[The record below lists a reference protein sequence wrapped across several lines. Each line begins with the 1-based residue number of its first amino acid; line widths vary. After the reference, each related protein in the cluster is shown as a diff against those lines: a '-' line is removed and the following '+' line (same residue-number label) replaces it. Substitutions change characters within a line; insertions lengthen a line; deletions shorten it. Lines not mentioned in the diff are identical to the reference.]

1 MKRNQNKQEIKDMK
15 TSQKEKEYQSN
26 QWRKNIEEH
35 HNKKTCSCHKNQAEV
50 HPIWFIGWLSGHSE
64 TTKTHDNLVVGILL
78 FTGAG
83 AEESAVELCIFAL
96 ASAAWLFAIA
106 FYELPHFRDCLNF
119 GHPQRLPFH
128 NRVTDL
134 FPTKISWRGQFLQV
148 LQTFAPHSSLQDCPL
163 CVVKKSVASWW
174 NCFNI
179 VSRLLKVELH
189 SSFINRWKSWSLRI
203 HENHKALDI
212 FEFGILFRHIL
223 KGVAIEIRKGFYCA
237 FAWFQNL

>member
-1 MKRNQNKQEIKDMK
+1 MK

-78 FTGAG
+78 FTWAG

-106 FYELPHFRDCLNF
+106 FYKLPHFLDCLNF

-128 NRVTDL
+128 NRVTGL
-134 FPTKISWRGQFLQV
+134 FPTKISWRGQFLQALLWKNSKLYFEKTV
-148 LQTFAPHSSLQDCPL
+148 YHRPMKFFMQVHVEVKSINAKIHDGGTHSLAYIA
-163 CVVKKSVASWW
+163 KKL
-174 NCFNI
+174 FFHI
-179 VSRLLKVELH
+179 FLLK
-189 SSFINRWKSWSLRI
+189 IQKKKNTWKMRKNGFL
-203 HENHKALDI
+203 
-212 FEFGILFRHIL
+212 
-223 KGVAIEIRKGFYCA
+223 AI
-237 FAWFQNL
+237 

>member
-1 MKRNQNKQEIKDMK
+1 MKHKNWTSTDNHQNTKPWKEIKTNK
-15 TSQKEKEYQSN
+15 RSKIWKQVKK
-26 QWRKNIEEH
+26 RKNIKATNEERTSK
-35 HNKKTCSCHKNQAEV
+35 NITTKKTCSCHKNQAEV

-106 FYELPHFRDCLNF
+106 FYELPHFLDCLNF

-128 NRVTDL
+128 IRVTGL

-148 LQTFAPHSSLQDCPL
+148 LQTLAPHSSLQDQPL

-179 VSRLLKVELH
+179 VSRSLKVELH
-189 SSFINRWKSWSLRI
+189 SSFINRWKSWSLWTTKRWI
-203 HENHKALDI
+203 SLN
-212 FEFGILFRHIL
+212 
-223 KGVAIEIRKGFYCA
+223 
-237 FAWFQNL
+237 WP